1 MLPPPPKKNTNK
13 NNVRCTLHIFLYA
26 IICVKGI
33 FKNGYLKGTV
43 ALCAVATSIIAIDK
57 SSLSLINMDRVTD
70 ELLPAHVYGGPSCV
84 IFKLT

>member
-1 MLPPPPKKNTNK
+1 MLSPPPKKTQK
-13 NNVRCTLHIFLYA
+13 QNNVRRTLRIFLYA

-43 ALCAVATSIIAIDK
+43 ALCTVATSIIAIDK

-70 ELLPAHVYGGPSCV
+70 EVLPAHVYGGPSCV